1 MKTNYK
7 HISKLERKRIQ
18 ELTQDGKTNKEIA
31 EALGRSRSTIGRELE
46 RNLVYGARWYKHDR
60 AQELAD
66 ERRKASKS
74 PRISEKI
81 WQKVFELFNEGL
93 SPEQIAGVL
102 KLKGV
107 FVSHETI
114 YCRIYAEIRA
124 GRQIR
129 ELFEKSFP

>member
-7 HISKLERKRIQ
+7 HISRRERKRIQ

-31 EALGRSRSTIGRELE
+31 EELGRSISTIGRELK
-46 RNLVYGARWYKHDR
+46 RNWGYGARWYKHER
-60 AQELAD
+60 AQELND

-74 PRISEKI
+74 PLISEKT
-81 WQKVFELFNEGL
+81 WQKVFELFNEDL

-102 KLKGV
+102 KLQGV

-114 YCRIYAEIRA
+114 YRRIYAEIRT
-124 GRQIR
+124 IR
-129 ELFEKSFP
+129 KN